1 MEERKK
7 GTYPQVSVGQVRVV
21 VSGVGAVD
29 GFLAVDLD
37 DAAVLDIPR
46 VLKLI
51 EDVTGLVFDE
61 QSCARRP

>member
-1 MEERKK
+1 M
-7 GTYPQVSVGQVRVV
+7 
-21 VSGVGAVD
+21 SGVRAVD

-37 DAAVLDIPR
+37 DAAVLDVPR
-46 VLKLI
+46 VLQLV